1 MRTTWDPK
9 KAQANLRKHG
19 VRFSDAEAVLMDPNA
34 ITREDD
40 TADDE
45 RRFVTLGLDALGRL
59 VVVMY
64 TYRDDDVRLISARPA
79 TANERRQ
86 YEKGIRLQ

>member
-1 MRTTWDPK
+1 MSTTWDPR

-19 VRFSDAEAVLMDPNA
+19 VRFADAEAVLMDPNA
-34 ITREDD
+34 ISREDD

-45 RRFVTLGLDALGRL
+45 RRFVTVGVDAIGRI
-59 VVVMY
+59 VVVAY
-64 TYRDDDVRLISARPA
+64 TYRDAGVRLISARPA

-86 YEKGIRLQ
+86 YEKGIRL